1 MGLEVGGLIGLLVLI
16 ADVWAILNIVG
27 SPSSLVVKAI
37 WVVVILALPVLGLL
51 VWLVAG
57 PRASRL
63 AR

>member
-1 MGLEVGGLIGLLVLI
+1 MGLEVGGLIGILVLV

-27 SPSSLVVKAI
+27 SSVSLLGKAI

-51 VWLVAG
+51 VWLLAG
-57 PRASRL
+57 PRATRL